1 RITGIDVTDA
11 LNASGVL
18 AVLSHTNLPKIASP
32 PVLLPSLVGQP
43 APGQSFFPMQDETI
57 HYWGQPVAIVV
68 ADTHEPAQHAASL
81 VRVCSDGYPSVSRI
95 EQGRAQAY
103 EAQRL
108 FGGLAPG
115 RMERGDVDAALASA
129 PVRIDI
135 TCQFAANVHNALEPP
150 ATTAVWDGDRL
161 TLYDSTM
168 GVRAS
173 QLTVAQLLGVPLAKV
188 RVITNFVGGGFGS
201 KAMVWPHVTLAAMAA
216 REVGRPVK
224 LALTRPQT
232 FHAHGHREEQEQRIT
247 LGADRDGTL
256 VALKHE

>member
-1 RITGIDVTDA
+1 MTATMTRTVTGTPVNRVDGVDKVSGAALYSAEITLPHMTHAALVGATVPSGRVTGFDVTDA

-68 ADTHEPAQHAASL
+68 ADTHERAQHAASL
-81 VRVCSDGYPSVSRI
+81 VRVSYERYPSVSTI

-135 TCQFAANVHNALEPP
+135 TCQF
-150 ATTAVWDGDRL
+150 
-161 TLYDSTM
+161 
-168 GVRAS
+168 
-173 QLTVAQLLGVPLAKV
+173 
-188 RVITNFVGGGFGS
+188 
-201 KAMVWPHVTLAAMAA
+201 
-216 REVGRPVK
+216 
-224 LALTRPQT
+224 
-232 FHAHGHREEQEQRIT
+232 
-247 LGADRDGTL
+247 
-256 VALKHE
+256 